1 MKIVDC
7 RNLKMN
13 IVRSIETSATA
24 TTKTQCDI
32 PDDLKKHD
40 YKKKHKIRKHYD
52 HNTTIT
58 TPWLYSPC
66 RTQDSITTISQSSL
80 LCARILQFLT
90 PARVA
95 PEDQTSFCLYQFPE
109 QCCFFFFRGEVV
121 SLMPK
126 PQPGRPGC
134 LSLSGLYPST
144 CPAWEALPVA
154 TLPPAELSDDR
165 NTNTAQ
171 FVSTQIPPTCMQI
184 SIHTFN
190 TITRSSPMFL

>member
-66 RTQDSITTISQSSL
+66 RT
-80 LCARILQFLT
+80 
-90 PARVA
+90 
-95 PEDQTSFCLYQFPE
+95 
-109 QCCFFFFRGEVV
+109 
-121 SLMPK
+121 
-126 PQPGRPGC
+126 
-134 LSLSGLYPST
+134 
-144 CPAWEALPVA
+144 
-154 TLPPAELSDDR
+154 
-165 NTNTAQ
+165 
-171 FVSTQIPPTCMQI
+171 
-184 SIHTFN
+184 
-190 TITRSSPMFL
+190 